1 MWLSHT
7 PPFLPAVLT
16 ASLSVS
22 PQRKSHWGPH
32 GCPGRSPGSHR
43 TCHNSLGTDCA
54 PAAAGPHGM
63 GCLWGGCCHW
73 RYQTL
78 MAFASSRCHS
88 QIVSQSLECWRQQTP
103 PNSLPRPCSP
113 APAPPPGPS
122 NVYNH
127 RSGIRLPRCCLVATL
142 ASTAA
147 SAPPVLLAELLPGE
161 GESPLAPFSPASIT
175 GEKLLSEC
183 SDTEYS
189 KCTRCESGHY
199 QQSWT
204 KERHCTP
211 HDICEDNAG
220 LVVKTQGNAT
230 HNTVCRC
237 RDGMHCSDASCQTCV
252 ENQPCQHGFGF
263 VAAKAVA
270 QMSSPCEPCAEGTFS
285 NVSSKTEPCHPWTS
299 CEEKGLVVKV
309 KGTNTSDV
317 ICESGKRSSLSVLI
331 PITAAV
337 VTCLVGVC
345 IYCLVHAGPRRRVQK
360 QQIEEGRGKPT
371 ETRQPTEDGEDMPH
385 VQETLLKGQPVAQED
400 GKESRMSEQEML

>member
-1 MWLSHT
+1 CWE
-7 PPFLPAVLT
+7 
-16 ASLSVS
+16 
-22 PQRKSHWGPH
+22 
-32 GCPGRSPGSHR
+32 
-43 TCHNSLGTDCA
+43 LGDAISCFDKQYEHK
-54 PAAAGPHGM
+54 GK
-63 GCLWGGCCHW
+63 CCN
-73 RYQTL
+73 
-78 MAFASSRCHS
+78 RC
-88 QIVSQSLECWRQQTP
+88 QP
-103 PNSLPRPCSP
+103 
-113 APAPPPGPS
+113 
-122 NVYNH
+122 
-127 RSGIRLPRCCLVATL
+127 
-142 ASTAA
+142 
-147 SAPPVLLAELLPGE
+147 
-161 GESPLAPFSPASIT
+161 
-175 GEKLLSEC
+175 GEKLVSEC

-204 KERHCTP
+204 KERHCAP

-220 LVVKTQGNAT
+220 LIVKTQGNAT

-263 VAAKAVA
+263 VAAKAAA

-345 IYCLVHAGPRRRVQK
+345 IYCLVHA
-360 QQIEEGRGKPT
+360 EEGRGRPT

-400 GKESRMSEQEML
+400 GKESRMSEQERL